1 MLESLRKLPFFV
13 ALIALTLVVLIELAS
28 VGFLGTEANE
38 AYGGL
43 ENPGYGI
50 RYLALLDGLLLY
62 TVGLMAVSLL
72 IPERVHGRVQGIVT
86 LIFSLLLLLGTIVL
100 IIVAIALL
108 VTMVSLLL
116 AVPFGTI
123 AYMAIF
129 ADFSVG
135 AARATLG
142 ALMTLK
148 LVFAVSLVL
157 AQQRFLENK
166 GLVLI
171 ILTSLLAT
179 VIVSFLH
186 ALVPGFLVSITDDI
200 GAIIVG
206 ILAAIWAL
214 VFLVGSIPAVIKALR
229 VDRALA

>member
-1 MLESLRKLPFFV
+1 MLESLRKVPFV
-13 ALIALTLVVLIELAS
+13 IALIALTLVVLVELAS
-28 VGFLGTEANE
+28 VGFLGTVATQ
-38 AYGGL
+38 AYGDL
-43 ENPGYGI
+43 KNPGYGI

-62 TVGLMAVSLL
+62 MVALMAVPLL
-72 IPERVHGRVQGIVT
+72 ITTHSVHGRVQGIAT
-86 LIFSLLLLLGTIVL
+86 LIFTLLLLLGTIAL
-100 IIVAIALL
+100 IILAITLL

-135 AARATLG
+135 PARATLG

-157 AQQRFLENK
+157 AQQGFLEMK
-166 GLVLI
+166 GLVLL

-186 ALVPGFLVSITDDI
+186 AFVPRFLVSITDDI

-206 ILAAIWAL
+206 ILAAVWAL
-214 VFLVGSIPAVIKALR
+214 VLLIGSIQAVK
-229 VDRALA
+229 RALA